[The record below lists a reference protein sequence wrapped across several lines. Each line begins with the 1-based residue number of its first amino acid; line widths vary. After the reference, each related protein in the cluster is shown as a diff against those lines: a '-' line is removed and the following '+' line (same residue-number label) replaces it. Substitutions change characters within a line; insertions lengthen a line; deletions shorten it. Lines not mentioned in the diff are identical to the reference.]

1 MEFHGEVGVDLG
13 INLLGGE
20 MMMGRT
26 GEIIS

>member
-20 MMMGRT
+20 MMGRT